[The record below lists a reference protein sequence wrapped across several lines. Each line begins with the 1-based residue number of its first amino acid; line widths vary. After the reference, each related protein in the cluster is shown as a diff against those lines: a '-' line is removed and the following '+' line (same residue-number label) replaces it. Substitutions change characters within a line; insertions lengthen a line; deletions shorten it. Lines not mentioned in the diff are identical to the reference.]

1 MIETEL
7 APTVAPAQ
15 DSAGPPIKAF
25 PQSDPPVKS
34 GLRRSTKIALIVVVA
49 LSLLEVSAF
58 AGTYLL
64 YTRHYVSTD
73 NAQVDGDQ
81 IMINA
86 PVTGNV
92 TDWSISTGSTVRDN
106 QAVGRIQAVGS
117 GAQTKRAVRSP
128 GAGTIAVNAVV
139 EGQYVTEGTTLAAAY
154 DPRSIYITARVADTD
169 IGGVQ
174 LGQPVDIAV
183 DAYPD
188 AHVSGVVIG
197 IQAAAAGK
205 LTIFPSLDA
214 DPTNPQKVDQY
225 IPVKISISNY
235 DGARLLPGMSV
246 AVDIRR

>member
-34 GLRRSTKIALIVVVA
+34 GLRRSTKIALIVVAV
-49 LSLLEVSAF
+49 LSLLEVAAF
-58 AGTYLL
+58 AGTYAL

-81 IMINA
+81 IVINA
-86 PVTGNV
+86 PATGNV
-92 TDWSISTGSTVRDN
+92 TDWSISEGSTVRDN

-117 GAQTKRAVRSP
+117 GAQPKRAVRSP

-154 DPRSIYITARVADTD
+154 DPRSISNWANRSTSPSTPTRTRTYPGSSSVSKQQQPESSPSSPALTPTRRTHRRSTNTFQSRSRSVITTEHDSC
-169 IGGVQ
+169 Q
-174 LGQPVDIAV
+174 E
-183 DAYPD
+183 
-188 AHVSGVVIG
+188 
-197 IQAAAAGK
+197 
-205 LTIFPSLDA
+205 
-214 DPTNPQKVDQY
+214 
-225 IPVKISISNY
+225 
-235 DGARLLPGMSV
+235 
-246 AVDIRR
+246 

>member
-7 APTVAPAQ
+7 APAATPVE
-15 DSAGPPIKAF
+15 DSVDTPSEAV
-25 PQSDPPVKS
+25 PQPNSPVET
-34 GLRRSTKIALIVVVA
+34 GLRRTTKIALIVVVA
-49 LSLLEVSAF
+49 LSLLEISAF

-81 IMINA
+81 ILINA

-92 TDWSISTGSTVRDN
+92 TDWSVGTGATVRDN
-106 QAVGRIQAVGS
+106 QVVGRIQAVGG
-117 GAQTKRAVRSP
+117 GAQTKRAVRAP
-128 GAGTIAVNAVV
+128 GAGTIALSAVV

-154 DPRSIYITARVADTD
+154 DPSAMYITARVADTD
-169 IGGVQ
+169 IGGVR

-183 DAYPD
+183 DAYPG

-205 LTIFPSLDA
+205 FTIFPSLDA

-235 DGARLLPGMSV
+235 DGAHLLPGMSV